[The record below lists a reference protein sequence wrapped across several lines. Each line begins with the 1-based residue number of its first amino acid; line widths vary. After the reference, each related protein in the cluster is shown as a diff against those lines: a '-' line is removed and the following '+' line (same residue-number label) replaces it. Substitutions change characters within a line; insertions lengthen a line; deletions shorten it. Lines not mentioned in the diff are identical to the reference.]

1 MPTRVLSLA
10 ACRASASL
18 APPSLRAQFSA
29 ALTDDA
35 AQDAESLRALTSW
48 PVPREV
54 DGGAC
59 SSRPGDTVPFDALRG
74 EYGEAAP
81 AVDARAPRVRR
92 LARLAALMRALAA
105 STGADWLGVYRVVA
119 RGGGATALQKEAY
132 VGSPSRAFFPL
143 TAAFAAHSNNSAVTL
158 SCCARLIDDA
168 HALGDDDAYYVCDAR
183 VRSELCAPIVSA
195 SGDVIGII
203 DAEAFNAGHFSDPA
217 RAAAVL
223 LACELLGECDLLR
236 ALLA

>member
-1 MPTRVLSLA
+1 MPTSILSLA

-18 APPSLRAQFSA
+18 APPPLRVLFSA
-29 ALTDDA
+29 ALADDSPLDA
-35 AQDAESLRALTSW
+35 AALRALTCW
-48 PVPREV
+48 PVPRET

-59 SSRPGDTVPFDALRG
+59 SSRPGDTVPFDALLG

-81 AVDARAPRVRR
+81 VVDAGAPRVRR
-92 LARLAALMRALAA
+92 LARLSALMRALVA
-105 STGADWLGVYRVVA
+105 STGADWLGVYRVVP
-119 RGGGATALQKEAY
+119 RGGGTALQKEAY
-132 VGSPSRAFFPL
+132 TGAPSRAFFPL
-143 TAAFAAHSNNSAVTL
+143 TADFAAHSNNSAVAL
-158 SCCARLIDDA
+158 SGCARLIGDA

-195 SGDVIGII
+195 AGVVIGII
-203 DAEAFNAGHFSDPA
+203 DAESFSADHFADSA

-236 ALLA
+236 ELLV